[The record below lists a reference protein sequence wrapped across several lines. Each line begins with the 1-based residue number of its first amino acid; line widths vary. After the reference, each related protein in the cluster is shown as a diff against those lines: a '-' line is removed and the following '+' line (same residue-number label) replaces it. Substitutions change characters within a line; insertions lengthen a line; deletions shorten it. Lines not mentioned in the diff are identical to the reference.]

1 MKSWLSKLIGFKD
14 PTPKQVDNEK
24 TVRFREFLKTF
35 EEDMECKNIFGAFD
49 EQAYEQFKL
58 KAKTALPESFEAY
71 LRAYNGGIPNG
82 VSHEFGM
89 LFSMQTNEMEAS
101 LLSTLHWPQ
110 PPGKEN
116 LLPIGRDGAMGL
128 FLISLNGADFGV
140 IYSCFAWSDEAEGSL
155 TYEDNLHKVAD
166 CFSQMF
172 RVKREY
178 E

>member
-1 MKSWLSKLIGFKD
+1 LAGVENGVQCPLHRLVHGRRVLFVSQLQVTTLSAPNDASFNFGIRVK
-14 PTPKQVDNEK
+14 
-24 TVRFREFLKTF
+24 RE
-35 EEDMECKNIFGAFD
+35 
-49 EQAYEQFKL
+49 
-58 KAKTALPESFEAY
+58 AKTALPESFEAY

-82 VSHEFGM
+82 GSHEFGM

-101 LLSTLHWPQ
+101 LLSTLHWSQ

-128 FLISLNGADFGV
+128 FLMSLNGADFGA

-155 TYEDNLHKVAD
+155 TYADDIHKVAD
-166 CFSQMF
+166 CFSEMF